1 MNKKV
6 TPVDAGKAKP
16 VATAEAKQYKRD
28 YAQKRFIV
36 LMLAQHEPPS
46 AIVTEVREKF
56 GIELT
61 RQMIAVYDP
70 TKRSGRDLGKE
81 LRDLFF
87 KERAAFL
94 QTLENIP
101 VSNKVV
107 RMRLLNDAVFVF
119 HEKGSYVAM
128 AGLLEQAA
136 KEVGDIFTNRRE
148 VTGKDG
154 ADIGVT
160 VKHEPYVT
168 KEQYSK
174 MTPEERVEARNAVEV
189 LYRIA
194 LSEGG
199 ERDE

>member
-1 MNKKV
+1 
-6 TPVDAGKAKP
+6 
-16 VATAEAKQYKRD
+16 
-28 YAQKRFIV
+28 
-36 LMLAQHEPPS
+36 
-46 AIVTEVREKF
+46 
-56 GIELT
+56 
-61 RQMIAVYDP
+61 
-70 TKRSGRDLGKE
+70 
-81 LRDLFF
+81 
-87 KERAAFL
+87 
-94 QTLENIP
+94 
-101 VSNKVV
+101 
-107 RMRLLNDAVFVF
+107 
-119 HEKGSYVAM
+119 M

-174 MTPEERVEARNAVEV
+174 MTPEEREEARNAVEV

-199 ERDE
+199 EPDE